1 MSRYEVQLF
10 NSDNLL
16 DVVVS
21 KKCDGIIE
29 ALDRFTDMCES
40 GREDYNLDD
49 YYVWL
54 YDRQS
59 NENILYYS
67 YVQDDDYGTYEELVP
82 CRR

>member
-16 DVVVS
+16 DVVAS
-21 KKCDGIIE
+21 KKCDNIIQ

-40 GREDYNLDD
+40 GRLDYNLDE

-54 YDRQS
+54 YDNQNQR
-59 NENILYYS
+59 NIMYYS
-67 YVQDDDYGTYEELVP
+67 YVQDGYAIYEELVP
-82 CRR
+82 CQR